1 MIPGKHTTAAA
12 PFGANH
18 DSECMIN
25 AISALDFGARTPAGA
40 KRGSLIN
47 VASSLP
53 FHFME
58 YG

>member
-25 AISALDFGARTPAGA
+25 AISAFDLGAKTPAGA

-47 VASSLP
+47 VASSSP
-53 FHFME
+53 FHLIE